1 MTVPLKIAF
10 DAKRAAQNRTG
21 LGNYSRFVIEGLS
34 TYYPE
39 NQYLLYAPNRNKA
52 KLCIDLAKQNNCEL
66 RFPDSMLWQ
75 KLPTLWRIG
84 GIKSQLQREKPT
96 LFHGL
101 SNELPLNIEEIT
113 ELRKVVTIH
122 DLIFLRYPQ
131 FYKIIDR
138 AIYTYK
144 FRKACEVADAIVA
157 VSECTKRDII
167 HYFNIPSEKITVIYQ
182 GCDASFYTKATDEM
196 KKDARKKYQLPE
208 KYLLYVG
215 SIETRKNL
223 KIIVEALK
231 KTRSSLPL
239 VAIGKYTPYADEVQE
254 YANKNGLSNRL
265 QMLHGVEFRYFP
277 SIYQEASLF
286 VYPSLFEGFGIP
298 LLEALYSKIP
308 VIGATGSCLEEAGG
322 PHSLYVAP
330 DDAIALAETIDKVL
344 ENTLL
349 AAEMIEK
356 GSAYTARFN
365 PEQLA
370 KEMNQLYQSI
380 L

>member
-39 NQYLLYAPNRNKA
+39 NEYQLYAPNPNKS
-52 KLCIDLAKQNNCEL
+52 KLCKELAERSNCDLL
-66 RFPDSMLWQ
+66 FPDSTCWQ
-75 KLPTLWRIG
+75 KLPSLWRIG
-84 GIKSQLQREKPT
+84 GIKSQLEREKPT

-101 SNELPLNIEEIT
+101 SNELPLTIKKIKG
-113 ELRKVVTIH
+113 LRKVVTIH

-131 FYKIIDR
+131 FYKTIDR

-144 FRKACEVADAIVA
+144 FRKACENADAIVA

-167 HYFNIPSEKITVIYQ
+167 HFFNIPAEKITVIYQ
-182 GCDASFYTKATDEM
+182 GCDSSFYTKATEEQ
-196 KKDARKKYQLPE
+196 KKEAQKKYQLPE

-223 KIIVEALK
+223 KLIVEALK
-231 KTRSSLPL
+231 KTRSDLPL
-239 VAIGKYTPYADEVQE
+239 IAIGKHTPYADEVQE
-254 YANKNGLSNRL
+254 YANKNGISERL
-265 QMLHGVEFRYFP
+265 KMLHGVEFRYFP

-286 VYPSLFEGFGIP
+286 IYPSLFEGFGIP
-298 LLEALYSKIP
+298 LLEALCSKTP

-322 PHSLYVAP
+322 PDSIYVSPNNATE
-330 DDAIALAETIDKVL
+330 LAEGIDKVL
-344 ENTLL
+344 ENPML
-349 AAEMIEK
+349 ANKMIEK
-356 GSAYTARFN
+356 GSIYATRFN

-380 L
+380 R

>member
-39 NQYLLYAPNRNKA
+39 NEYQLYVPNPKKS
-52 KLCIDLAKQNNCEL
+52 KLCKELAERSNCEL
-66 RFPDSMLWQ
+66 LFPDSTCWQ
-75 KLPTLWRIG
+75 KLPALWRIG
-84 GIKSQLQREKPT
+84 GIKSQLQHEKPT

-101 SNELPLNIEEIT
+101 SNELPLTLKRIKG
-113 ELRKVVTIH
+113 LRKVVTIH

-131 FYKIIDR
+131 FYKTIDR

-144 FRKACEVADAIVA
+144 FRKACENADVIVA

-167 HYFNIPSEKITVIYQ
+167 HFFNIPAEKITVIYQ
-182 GCDASFYTKATDEM
+182 GCDSSFYTKATEEL
-196 KKDARKKYQLPE
+196 KKEARKKYQLPE
-208 KYLLYVG
+208 RYLLYVG

-223 KIIVEALK
+223 KLIVEALK
-231 KTRSSLPL
+231 KTHSNLPL
-239 VAIGKYTPYADEVQE
+239 IAIGKHTPYADEVQE
-254 YANKNGLSNRL
+254 YANKNGLTKRL
-265 QMLHGVEFRYFP
+265 KMLHGVEFRYFP

-286 VYPSLFEGFGIP
+286 IYPSLFEGFGIP
-298 LLEALYSKIP
+298 LLEALYSKTP

-322 PHSLYVAP
+322 PDSLYVSP
-330 DDAIALAETIDKVL
+330 NNDTELAEAIDKVL
-344 ENTLL
+344 ENPTL
-349 AAEMIEK
+349 AKEMIEK
-356 GSAYTARFN
+356 GSIYAARFN

-380 L
+380 R